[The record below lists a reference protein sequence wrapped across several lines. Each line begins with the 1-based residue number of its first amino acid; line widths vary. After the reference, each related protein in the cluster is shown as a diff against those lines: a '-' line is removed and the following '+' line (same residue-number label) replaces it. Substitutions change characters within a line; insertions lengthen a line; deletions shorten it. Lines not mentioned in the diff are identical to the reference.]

1 MIKSLNIS
9 LINPPEGTV
18 FPYKRKVLTEKL
30 FKAPTRPKST
40 TSSSYSSSYLENL
53 LKYPQYIDYLKDT
66 IIHPGNQ
73 VYVITEQLD
82 IEVYTIYRIVK
93 KFHYRNEEENL
104 LDGKVFLYD
113 RKGDCNKINLN
124 LASFLTCID
133 NDIAC
138 SISGSNFAY
147 SSCHICSSLHEVIF
161 ILENVLIHRTINRL
175 KESVDKGNAQKK
187 KLEHFKNL
195 IKKYQ
200 LMYKDIMKYYESGHF
215 WDGY

>member
-1 MIKSLNIS
+1 MLIKSLNIS
-9 LINPPEGTV
+9 FINPPEGTI
-18 FPYKRKVLTEKL
+18 FPYKRKVLTEKV
-30 FKAPTRPKST
+30 FKAPARPKST
-40 TSSSYSSSYLENL
+40 ISSSYLENL

-82 IEVYTIYRIVK
+82 IEIYTIYRIVK
-93 KFHYRNEEENL
+93 KYHYRNEENNI
-104 LDGKVFLYD
+104 LDGKIFLYD
-113 RKGDCNKINLN
+113 RKGECTKINLN

-133 NDIAC
+133 NDVTC

-161 ILENVLIHRTINRL
+161 MLENVLIHRTINRL
-175 KESVDKGNAQKK
+175 KESVEKGNAQKK

-200 LMYKDIMKYYESGHF
+200 QMYKDIMKYYESGHF